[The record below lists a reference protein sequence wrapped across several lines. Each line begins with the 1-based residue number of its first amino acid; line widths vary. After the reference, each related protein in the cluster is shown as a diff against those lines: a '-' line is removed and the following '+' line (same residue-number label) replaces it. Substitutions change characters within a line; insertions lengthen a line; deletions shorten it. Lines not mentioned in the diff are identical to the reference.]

1 MTAAVYRGRP
11 LRRSKEPRCVAAR
24 VPRAIGL
31 GSDRSASR
39 ASGPRCPC
47 ACHVVSR
54 ACCVVVSILSV
65 LTPSRVTVLVHS
77 SMHTAGEPAR
87 GAITMRFQS
96 SAR

>member
-65 LTPSRVTVLVHS
+65 LTPSRVTVLVQIV
-77 SMHTAGEPAR
+77 PAHCGR
-87 GAITMRFQS
+87 ASTWCDFNAI
-96 SAR
+96 